1 MKEILQNSLG
11 VRWSFFKH
19 DTKMAQTIGEKIENA
34 DNLKIK
40 VSIGTRDI
48 ISKVKRQATIYAMI
62 LMCITKNIHIQNI

>member
-1 MKEILQNSLG
+1 
-11 VRWSFFKH
+11 
-19 DTKMAQTIGEKIENA
+19 MAQTIEEKIENA